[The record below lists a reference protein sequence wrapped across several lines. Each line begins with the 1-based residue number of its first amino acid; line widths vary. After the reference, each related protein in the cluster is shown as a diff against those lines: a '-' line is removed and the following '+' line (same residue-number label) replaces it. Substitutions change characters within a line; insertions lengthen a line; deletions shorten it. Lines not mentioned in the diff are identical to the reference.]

1 MKRLAPFVILAA
13 GAALAGSA
21 AAADVGAGQAKAKEV
36 CQACHGLDGKSISG
50 DYPNLAGQ
58 YPDYLAKAL
67 RDYQAGR
74 RKNAIMAGMA
84 ATLTPK
90 DIENVAAYY
99 AAQPP
104 LLASK
109 PEGHGK

>member
-1 MKRLAPFVILAA
+1 MKRLVSFVIAV
-13 GAALAGSA
+13 GGVALAGGA
-21 AAADVGAGQAKAKEV
+21 PAADVTAGAAKAKEI
-36 CQACHGLDGKSISG
+36 CAACHGAEGKSISPE
-50 DYPNLAGQ
+50 YPNLGGQ

-99 AAQPP
+99 AAQPA
-104 LLASK
+104 LVATK
-109 PEGHGK
+109 PR